1 MIKVLASLVSG
12 KNSTWLVDSCLL
24 TVSTCGL
31 SSRHTQ
37 RERFLVSLL
46 LLTRTPILFD

>member
-1 MIKVLASLVSG
+1 MIKVLSLVSG
-12 KNSTWLVDSCLL
+12 ENSTRLVDSCLL
-24 TVSTCGL
+24 TVSTHGL

-46 LLTRTPILFD
+46 LTRTPILFD

>member
-12 KNSTWLVDSCLL
+12 ENSTWLVDSCLL

-37 RERFLVSLL
+37 IFLVSLL